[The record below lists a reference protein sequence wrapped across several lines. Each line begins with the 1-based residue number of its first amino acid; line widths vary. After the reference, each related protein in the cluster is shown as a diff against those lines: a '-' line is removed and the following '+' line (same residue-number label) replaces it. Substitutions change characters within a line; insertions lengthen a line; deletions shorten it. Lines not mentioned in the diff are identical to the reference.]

1 MFNIFGK
8 NNDLFIVVTMAIYIY
23 LLFMIIQKDDYCS
36 MVIMTLIVSII
47 LCYRRRSYSK
57 MENFNANEFAYVNS
71 KPQHQDDMP
80 IHLANTVK
88 DLKNKINEVAQPL
101 QDAITKADSD
111 ISPIPI
117 KNNPDLVYNN
127 VSSYDGL
134 CLTTGNKEFWS
145 HSPNNVPLIND
156 KSLYTI
162 MGHTTSNK
170 PVMSDPSSLSG
181 PSLDGTDNTP
191 NKLFMFSNNAS
202 SPNCCPSTF
211 STSTGCLCTTDK
223 QRDFVA
229 SRGNNSGPFEHNK

>member
-1 MFNIFGK
+1 MFNLFENNHIFI
-8 NNDLFIVVTMAIYIY
+8 LIVMAIYIY
-23 LLFMIIQKDDYCS
+23 LLFMVIQNDDYCS

-47 LCYRRRSYSK
+47 LCYRRRDNLK
-57 MENFNANEFAYVNS
+57 MENFNAEEFAYVDS
-71 KPQHQDDMP
+71 KPQHQDSMP
-80 IHLANTVK
+80 TYFGNTIK
-88 DLKNKINEVAQPL
+88 NLKNELKEDITEVQKY
-101 QDAITKADSD
+101 ISGVVSD
-111 ISPIPI
+111 DKPIPI
-117 KNNPDLVYNN
+117 KNDPDLVYNN

-156 KSLYTI
+156 KNLHTI

-181 PSLDGTDNTP
+181 PSLDGTEDTP
-191 NKLFMFSNNAS
+191 NKLFMFSNNVS

-211 STSTGCLCTTDK
+211 STSTGCVCTTDK

-229 SRGNNSGPFEHNK
+229 SRGFNSL

>member
-8 NNDLFIVVTMAIYIY
+8 DNHIFIVVTMAIYIY

-36 MVIMTLIVSII
+36 MVIMTLIVSIL
-47 LCYRRRSYSK
+47 LCYHRRGYLK
-57 MENFNANEFAYVNS
+57 MENFNANEFAYIDS
-71 KPQHQDDMP
+71 KPQHQDNMATNFTNTLQKLKDKLENETQSVKNS
-80 IHLANTVK
+80 ITNTV
-88 DLKNKINEVAQPL
+88 
-101 QDAITKADSD
+101 SD
-111 ISPIPI
+111 TSPIPI
-117 KNNPDLVYNN
+117 KNDPNLVYNN

-156 KSLYTI
+156 KNLYTI
-162 MGHTTSNK
+162 MGHTSSNK

-181 PSLDGTDNTP
+181 PSLDGTEDTP

-211 STSTGCLCTTDK
+211 STSTGCVCTTDK

-229 SRGNNSGPFEHNK
+229 SRGFNSL